1 MRDEVK
7 RQAPSIEIARSLLE
21 SYARET
27 DKLKQDVKDAHA
39 FAKQEKLSKAQLQEA
54 QQLLT
59 RVEQLHEEDRRR
71 RQESDVIEGPDELRE
86 NFRTGIGAQEASAS
100 DAQ

>member
-54 QQLLT
+54 L
-59 RVEQLHEEDRRR
+59 
-71 RQESDVIEGPDELRE
+71 
-86 NFRTGIGAQEASAS
+86 ASARQRS
-100 DAQ
+100 VDFHPPSTW